1 MAKRVRACEV
11 LGVMINESELAILH
25 WLSKANDGRCA

>member
-11 LGVMINESELAILH
+11 LGVRINESELAILH
-25 WLSKANDGRCA
+25 WLSKANDGCCA